1 MADDIQQELLTVLRE
16 IRDNQRAV
24 LAEAAP
30 QRALLE
36 DQVKRSGE
44 SVAQSIAL
52 QKVALSRQRSVSVLA
67 FAGIVACIAAILY
80 LVIRYL

>member
-1 MADDIQQELLTVLRE
+1 MADDTQQELLTVLRE

-24 LAEAAP
+24 LAEAAA

-36 DQVKRSGE
+36 EQVKRSRE

-52 QKVALSRQRSVSVLA
+52 QKVALSRQRSVSVFA
-67 FAGIVACIAAILY
+67 FAGIIACLAAILY
-80 LVIRYL
+80 LVIRYF